1 MAKAVRRDA
10 FLYLYPLQSVISC
23 KLKRNTMH
31 GNARYLFIY
40 SRGDIP

>member
-10 FLYLYPLQSVISC
+10 FLYLYPLQLIISC
-23 KLKRNTMH
+23 KLKRNAMH

-40 SRGDIP
+40 SRGEIP

>member
-1 MAKAVRRDA
+1 MAKAVHRDA
-10 FLYLYPLQSVISC
+10 FLYLHSLQSVISC